1 MLLPMRRFESDL
13 SERRLY
19 SISKK
24 CGAVHK
30 SQNKEGLMAYENL
43 IVEQEENIGI
53 ITLNRPPA
61 NPINLA
67 VLNELDEVFSKWEK
81 DKTVRAII
89 ITGAGERGFSAGF
102 DLKTA
107 GTPDGEKAMSRG
119 QEVFN
124 RIEKYPKPVIAA
136 INGFALGGGCELAMS
151 CHFRIMLD
159 SEKVFMGQ
167 PEIDRGIIPGW
178 GGTQRLPRLVG
189 KTKALEM
196 LLLGTRV
203 NAPEALNIGLITR
216 VSQPGQLMNDAKD
229 FANTLAKKAPVAV
242 QVILDAVTR
251 GLETTTD
258 QGVKIE
264 LEGSQ
269 RVSKTKDAV
278 EGAMAFIEKREPIFK
293 GE

>member
-1 MLLPMRRFESDL
+1 
-13 SERRLY
+13 
-19 SISKK
+19 
-24 CGAVHK
+24 
-30 SQNKEGLMAYENL
+30 MAYENL
-43 IVEQEENIGI
+43 VVEREDNIGI
-53 ITLNRPPA
+53 IALNRPPA

-67 VLNELDEVFSKWEK
+67 VLNELDEVFTKWEK
-81 DKTVRAII
+81 DKALRAVI

-119 QEVFN
+119 QEVFSH
-124 RIEKYPKPVIAA
+124 IEKYPKPVVAA

-159 SEKVFMGQ
+159 SERVFMGQ

-203 NAPEALNIGLITR
+203 NAAEALSIGLITK
-216 VSQPGQLMNDAKD
+216 VSQQGQLMNDAKEL
-229 FANTLAKKAPVAV
+229 AGTLAKKAPIAV
-242 QVILDAVTR
+242 ETILGAVTR
-251 GLETTTD
+251 GLETSTD
-258 QGVKIE
+258 QGMKIE
-264 LEGSQ
+264 FEGSQ
-269 RVSKTKDAV
+269 RVSKTKDAM
-278 EGAMAFIEKREPIFK
+278 EGAIAFFEKREPVFK

>member
-1 MLLPMRRFESDL
+1 
-13 SERRLY
+13 
-19 SISKK
+19 
-24 CGAVHK
+24 
-30 SQNKEGLMAYENL
+30 L
-43 IVEQEENIGI
+43 IVQQEENTGI

-61 NPINLA
+61 NPINFA
-67 VLNELDEVFSKWEK
+67 VLKELDEVFTKWEK
-81 DKTVRAII
+81 DKAVRAVI

-107 GTPDGEKAMSRG
+107 GTPDGEKAMSQG
-119 QEVFN
+119 QVVFN

-136 INGFALGGGCELAMS
+136 INGFALGGGCELAMA
-151 CHFRIMLD
+151 CHFRLMLN
-159 SEKVFMGQ
+159 SQQVVMGQ

-203 NAPEALNIGLITR
+203 NAPEALSIGLITR
-216 VSQPGQLMNDAKD
+216 ISQPGQLMNDAKEL
-229 FANTLAKKAPVAV
+229 ARTLAKKAPIAM
-242 QVILDAVTR
+242 QIILDAVTR

-258 QGVKIE
+258 QGIKIE

-269 RVSKTKDAV
+269 RVSKTRDAV
-278 EGAMAFIEKREPIFK
+278 EGAMAFIEKREPVFK

>member
-1 MLLPMRRFESDL
+1 
-13 SERRLY
+13 
-19 SISKK
+19 
-24 CGAVHK
+24 
-30 SQNKEGLMAYENL
+30 MAYVNL
-43 IVEQEENIGI
+43 VVEQEENIGI
-53 ITLNRPPA
+53 VTLNRPPA
-61 NPINLA
+61 NPINLD
-67 VLNELDEVFSKWEK
+67 VLNELDEVLTKWAQ
-81 DKTVRAII
+81 DKAVRAII

-107 GTPDGEKAMSRG
+107 GTPEGEKAMSRG
-119 QEVFN
+119 QEVFSH
-124 RIEKYPKPVIAA
+124 IEKCRKPVIAA

-151 CHFRIMLD
+151 CHFRIMLN
-159 SEKVFMGQ
+159 SQQVVMGQ

-203 NAPEALNIGLITR
+203 NAPEALSIGLITR
-216 VSQPGQLMNDAKD
+216 VSQPGQLMNDAKEL
-229 FANTLAKKAPVAV
+229 ARALAKKAPIAV
-242 QVILDAVTR
+242 QIILDAVTR

-258 QGVKIE
+258 QGTKIE

-269 RVSKTKDAV
+269 RVSKTKDAM
-278 EGAMAFIEKREPIFK
+278 EGAIAFIQKRDPVFT

>member
-1 MLLPMRRFESDL
+1 
-13 SERRLY
+13 
-19 SISKK
+19 
-24 CGAVHK
+24 
-30 SQNKEGLMAYENL
+30 MAYENL
-43 IVEQEENIGI
+43 LVEQEENIGI

-61 NPINLA
+61 NPINFA
-67 VLNELDEVFSKWEK
+67 VLNELYEVFTKWEK
-81 DKTVRAII
+81 DKAVRAVV

-119 QEVFN
+119 QEVFGH
-124 RIEKYPKPVIAA
+124 IEKYPKPVIAA
-136 INGFALGGGCELAMS
+136 INGFALGGGCELAMA
-151 CHFRIMLD
+151 CHFRLMLD
-159 SEKVFMGQ
+159 AQQVVMGQ

-203 NAPEALNIGLITR
+203 NAPEALSIGLITR
-216 VSQPGQLMNDAKD
+216 VSQPGQLMNDAKEL
-229 FANTLAKKAPVAV
+229 AKTLAKKAPIAV
-242 QVILDAVTR
+242 EIILGAVTR
-251 GLETTTD
+251 GLETSTD

-269 RVSKTKDAV
+269 RVSKTKDAM
-278 EGAMAFIEKREPIFK
+278 EGAIAFFEKRDPVFK

>member
-1 MLLPMRRFESDL
+1 MT
-13 SERRLY
+13 
-19 SISKK
+19 
-24 CGAVHK
+24 
-30 SQNKEGLMAYENL
+30 YENL
-43 IVEQEENIGI
+43 IVEQKQNVGI

-61 NPINLA
+61 NPINLS
-67 VLNELDEVFSKWEK
+67 VLNELDEVLTKWEK
-81 DKTVRAII
+81 DKAVRAVI
-89 ITGAGERGFSAGF
+89 ITGAGDRGFSAGF

-119 QEVFN
+119 QEVFSH
-124 RIEKYPKPVIAA
+124 IEKHPKPVIAA

-189 KTKALEM
+189 RTKALEM

-203 NAPEALNIGLITR
+203 NAAEALSIGLITR
-216 VSQPGQLMNDAKD
+216 VSQPGQLMNDAQEL
-229 FANTLAKKAPVAV
+229 ASTIAKKAPVAV
-242 QVILDAVTR
+242 QIILDAVTR

-269 RVSKTKDAV
+269 RVSKTKDAM
-278 EGAMAFIEKREPIFK
+278 EGAIAFIEKREPHFT

>member
-1 MLLPMRRFESDL
+1 
-13 SERRLY
+13 
-19 SISKK
+19 
-24 CGAVHK
+24 
-30 SQNKEGLMAYENL
+30 MAYVNL
-43 IVEQEENIGI
+43 IVEREENVGL

-61 NPINLA
+61 NPINFSVLSELDA
-67 VLNELDEVFSKWEK
+67 VLTEWEK
-81 DKTVRAII
+81 DKAVRAII

-119 QEVFN
+119 QEVFG
-124 RIEKYPKPVIAA
+124 RIEKYHKPVIAA
-136 INGFALGGGCELAMS
+136 INGFALGGGCELAMA
-151 CHFRIMLD
+151 CHFRIMLN
-159 SEKVFMGQ
+159 SQQVVMGQ

-189 KTKALEM
+189 KTKAFDM

-203 NAPEALNIGLITR
+203 NAEEALRIGLVTKL
-216 VSQPGQLMNDAKD
+216 SQPGQLMKDARELAK
-229 FANTLAKKAPVAV
+229 ALAKKAPIAMEI
-242 QVILDAVTR
+242 ILDAVTR
-251 GLETTTD
+251 GIETTTD
-258 QGVKIE
+258 QGIKIE

-278 EGAMAFIEKREPIFK
+278 EGAMAFIEKREPVYK

>member
-1 MLLPMRRFESDL
+1 
-13 SERRLY
+13 
-19 SISKK
+19 
-24 CGAVHK
+24 
-30 SQNKEGLMAYENL
+30 MAYENL
-43 IVEQEENIGI
+43 IVEQKENVGI

-61 NPINLA
+61 NPINLT
-67 VLNELDEVFSKWEK
+67 VLNELDEVLTKWEK
-81 DKTVRAII
+81 DKAVRAVI

-107 GTPDGEKAMSRG
+107 GTPDGEKAMSWG
-119 QEVFN
+119 QEVFSH
-124 RIEKYPKPVIAA
+124 IEKHPKPVIAA

-203 NAPEALNIGLITR
+203 NAPEALSIGLITR
-216 VSQPGQLMNDAKD
+216 VSQPGQLMNDAQEL
-229 FANTLAKKAPVAV
+229 ATTLAKKAPVAI
-242 QVILDAVTR
+242 QIILDAVTR

-269 RVSKTKDAV
+269 RVSKTKDAM
-278 EGAMAFIEKREPIFK
+278 EGAIAFVEKREPVFT

>member
-1 MLLPMRRFESDL
+1 
-13 SERRLY
+13 
-19 SISKK
+19 
-24 CGAVHK
+24 
-30 SQNKEGLMAYENL
+30 MAYVNL
-43 IVEQEENIGI
+43 IVGREENVGL

-61 NPINLA
+61 NPINFSVLSELDA
-67 VLNELDEVFSKWEK
+67 VLTEWEK
-81 DKTVRAII
+81 DKAIRAII
-89 ITGAGERGFSAGF
+89 VTGAGERGFSAGF

-119 QEVFN
+119 QEVFG
-124 RIEKYPKPVIAA
+124 RIEKYHKPVIAA
-136 INGFALGGGCELAMS
+136 INGFALGGGCELAMA
-151 CHFRIMLD
+151 CHFRIMLN
-159 SEKVFMGQ
+159 SQQVVMGQ

-189 KTKALEM
+189 KTKAFDM

-203 NAPEALNIGLITR
+203 NAEEALRIGLVTKL
-216 VSQPGQLMNDAKD
+216 SQPGQLMNDAREMAK
-229 FANTLAKKAPVAV
+229 ALAKKAPIAMEI
-242 QVILDAVTR
+242 ILDAVTR

-258 QGVKIE
+258 QGIKIE

-278 EGAMAFIEKREPIFK
+278 EGAMAFIEKREPVYK

>member
-1 MLLPMRRFESDL
+1 
-13 SERRLY
+13 
-19 SISKK
+19 
-24 CGAVHK
+24 
-30 SQNKEGLMAYENL
+30 MAYVNL
-43 IVEQEENIGI
+43 IVEREENVGL

-61 NPINLA
+61 NPINFSVLSELDA
-67 VLNELDEVFSKWEK
+67 VLTEWEK
-81 DKTVRAII
+81 DKAVRAII
-89 ITGAGERGFSAGF
+89 VTGAGERGFSAGF

-119 QEVFN
+119 QEVFG
-124 RIEKYPKPVIAA
+124 RIEKYHKPVIAA
-136 INGFALGGGCELAMS
+136 INGFALGGGCELAMA
-151 CHFRIMLD
+151 CHFRIMLN
-159 SEKVFMGQ
+159 SQQVVMGQ

-189 KTKALEM
+189 KTKAFDM

-203 NAPEALNIGLITR
+203 NAEEALRIGLVTKL
-216 VSQPGQLMNDAKD
+216 SQPGQLMNDAREMAK
-229 FANTLAKKAPVAV
+229 ALAKKAPIAMEI
-242 QVILDAVTR
+242 ILGAVTR

-258 QGVKIE
+258 QGIKIE

-278 EGAMAFIEKREPIFK
+278 EGAMAFIEKREPVYK

>member
-1 MLLPMRRFESDL
+1 
-13 SERRLY
+13 
-19 SISKK
+19 
-24 CGAVHK
+24 
-30 SQNKEGLMAYENL
+30 MAYENL
-43 IVEQEENIGI
+43 TVEQKENVGI

-61 NPINLA
+61 NPINLT
-67 VLNELDEVFSKWEK
+67 VLNELDEVFTKWEK
-81 DKTVRAII
+81 DKAVRAVI

-124 RIEKYPKPVIAA
+124 HIEKYPKPVIAA

-203 NAPEALNIGLITR
+203 NAPEALSIGLITR
-216 VSQPGQLMNDAKD
+216 VSQPGQLMNDAQEL
-229 FANTLAKKAPVAV
+229 ASALAKKAPVAV
-242 QVILDAVTR
+242 QIILDAVTR

-269 RVSKTKDAV
+269 RVSKTKDAM
-278 EGAMAFIEKREPIFK
+278 EGAIAFIEKREPHFT

>member
-1 MLLPMRRFESDL
+1 
-13 SERRLY
+13 
-19 SISKK
+19 
-24 CGAVHK
+24 
-30 SQNKEGLMAYENL
+30 MAYANL
-43 IVEQEENIGI
+43 IVEQEGNIGI

-61 NPINLA
+61 NPINLT
-67 VLNELDEVFSKWEK
+67 VLNELDEVLTKWAQ
-81 DKTVRAII
+81 DKAVRVII

-107 GTPDGEKAMSRG
+107 GTPEGEKSMSRG
-119 QEVFN
+119 QEVFS
-124 RIEKYPKPVIAA
+124 RIEKCPKPVIAA

-151 CHFRIMLD
+151 CHFRIMLN
-159 SEKVFMGQ
+159 SQQVVMGQ

-203 NAPEALNIGLITR
+203 NAPEALSIGLVTR
-216 VSQPGQLMNDAKD
+216 VSQPGQLMNDAKEL
-229 FANTLAKKAPVAV
+229 ARALAKKAPVAM

-269 RVSKTKDAV
+269 RVSRTKDAM
-278 EGAMAFIEKREPIFK
+278 EGAIAFIQKREPVFT

>member
-1 MLLPMRRFESDL
+1 
-13 SERRLY
+13 
-19 SISKK
+19 
-24 CGAVHK
+24 
-30 SQNKEGLMAYENL
+30 MAYENL
-43 IVEQEENIGI
+43 VVAQEENIGI

-61 NPINLA
+61 NPINFA
-67 VLNELDEVFSKWEK
+67 VLSELDDVLTKWEK
-81 DKTVRAII
+81 DKGLRAII

-119 QEVFN
+119 QQVFGH
-124 RIEKYPKPVIAA
+124 IEKYPKPVIAA
-136 INGFALGGGCELAMS
+136 INGFALGGGCELAMA
-151 CHFRIMLD
+151 CHFRIMLN
-159 SEKVFMGQ
+159 SQQVVMGQ

-203 NAPEALNIGLITR
+203 NAPEALSIGLITR
-216 VSQPGQLMNDAKD
+216 IAQSGQLMNDAKEL
-229 FANTLAKKAPVAV
+229 AKALAKKAPIAA
-242 QVILDAVTR
+242 QIILDAVTR

-269 RVSKTKDAV
+269 RVSKTRDAM
-278 EGAMAFIEKREPIFK
+278 EGAIAFIEKREPMFK